1 MDDPTLPPLGAL
13 LREVLYKERPVDD
26 PTLPVLSSKPLKSS
40 LLDLS
45 ASSFKNMS
53 NVSSGCNPALDF
65 GVCKPEFK
73 PRLPLPPLLRIFYI
87 KNLKLHQIK

>member
-1 MDDPTLPPLGAL
+1 VEFASSSSCCYREGDKERPVDDPTLPPLGAL

-45 ASSFKNMS
+45 ASSFKKS
-53 NVSSGCNPALDF
+53 LPAEEAAPVDPNVAG
-65 GVCKPEFK
+65 
-73 PRLPLPPLLRIFYI
+73 
-87 KNLKLHQIK
+87 